1 MGTVRFPQP
10 QCTLA
15 RWVTHVCVHAMQDG
29 HNLQPMWSFLSATMW
44 EKAICVSCN
53 DIQVQVECGQS
64 PREEVHSSFSMVQNK
79 QRGVNA
85 PEKTKH
91 TEQSTPGFNP
101 VFYPLNWSNPQL
113 IACQAVL
120 AWNRIYDETKSG
132 GKHGWRLRK
141 RGKMGDEAGDQ
152 LLRSHPGSRLIL
164 QSLLADRLPNER
176 TLNGDTLWISAG

>member
-1 MGTVRFPQP
+1 
-10 QCTLA
+10 
-15 RWVTHVCVHAMQDG
+15 
-29 HNLQPMWSFLSATMW
+29 MW

-64 PREEVHSSFSMVQNK
+64 PREEVRSSFSMVQNK

-91 TEQSTPGFNP
+91 TEQSTPRFNP

-132 GKHGWRLRK
+132 GKRGWRLRK